1 MGARESGVAGRRARG
16 ASRSAALRGA
26 WPVAVSV
33 MVVLAG
39 CSSAPVLLP
48 EDEFDDVTI
57 VEHDTKYSIAPGWT
71 WCRAMSPVEYGGDP
85 DRGTWLEID
94 GGPSVGATVLDQS
107 GIGEDSAGLV
117 AEFVADADQ
126 CTLSAAT
133 IGTGRS
139 IEPLDGQGD
148 GVTAWRTEDPNGVWG
163 EFAVLPLDDT
173 RVLAVGFQTDR
184 DEAPAELEDLISLAR
199 QRATTDG

>member
-1 MGARESGVAGRRARG
+1 
-16 ASRSAALRGA
+16 
-26 WPVAVSV
+26 

-39 CSSAPVLLP
+39 CSSSPVLLP
-48 EDEFDDVTI
+48 ADEFDDVTI
-57 VEHDTKYSIAPGWT
+57 VEQNTTYAIAPGWT
-71 WCRAMSPVEYGGDP
+71 WCRTMSPVEYGGDP
-85 DRGTWLEID
+85 EQGTWLQID

-107 GIGEDSAGLV
+107 GLGQDASDLI
-117 AEFVADADQ
+117 AELVADADQ

-133 IGTGRS
+133 IGSGRS

-148 GVTAWRTEDPNGVWG
+148 GAAAWRTEDPNGVWG

-184 DEAPAELEDLISLAR
+184 DEPPAELADLIALAVEGAER
-199 QRATTDG
+199 FPGGDDR

>member
-1 MGARESGVAGRRARG
+1 MRR
-16 ASRSAALRGA
+16 A

-57 VEHDTKYSIAPGWT
+57 VEQNTKYSIAPGWT
-71 WCRAMSPVEYGGDP
+71 WCQVMSPGLYVGDP
-85 DRGTWLEID
+85 VHGTWLEID
-94 GGPSVGATVLDQS
+94 GRPSVGATVLDRS
-107 GIGEDSAGLV
+107 GFGQDASDLV
-117 AEFVADADQ
+117 AEFVVHADQ
-126 CTLSAAT
+126 CALEGRE
-133 IGTGRS
+133 IGVGRS
-139 IEPLDGQGD
+139 VEPLEGLGQ

-199 QRATTDG
+199 QRATSDG